1 MDNRRQGIIYII
13 MAAFF
18 FALMNLFI
26 RLSGD
31 VPTMQKCFFRN
42 AVAAVFAAA
51 VLIKE
56 GKGFRPKKGN
66 VKYLFLR
73 AVLGTA
79 GLICNFYAVDR
90 LNIADASVL
99 NKLSPF
105 FAIICSVFILGEYAD
120 KVEWALVIT
129 AFAGALFVVKP
140 TFSGGSVPA
149 LIGLVGG
156 FFAGAAYT
164 FVRKLGQRGERGPLI
179 VLFFSLFSCLCTV
192 PQMIFNYSPMSGKQ
206 LMFLIL
212 TGLAAAGGQFSITA
226 AYTKA
231 PAKEISVYDY
241 TQVIF
246 AALMGFAFLGQV
258 PDILSVV
265 GYVIIIAAAIIKWRY
280 SNKKDA

>member
-149 LIGLVGG
+149 LIGLAGG

-164 FVRKLGQRGERGPLI
+164 FVRKLGQSFCTSDDSQSKAKPTKIASKMPDSRSATDIQLFAYERKTAHVPYSYGTCGGRRTVQHHCGIHKSSRKGDIRLRLHPGHI
-179 VLFFSLFSCLCTV
+179 CGAYGICFSGADT
-192 PQMIFNYSPMSGKQ
+192 
-206 LMFLIL
+206 
-212 TGLAAAGGQFSITA
+212 
-226 AYTKA
+226 
-231 PAKEISVYDY
+231 
-241 TQVIF
+241 
-246 AALMGFAFLGQV
+246 
-258 PDILSVV
+258 
-265 GYVIIIAAAIIKWRY
+265 RY
-280 SNKKDA
+280 SQCCGICDNNCGCNYKMEIQQ